1 MRSCNPLLNTV
12 LGLIA
17 AAAITACAP
26 AALAQGDIG
35 AELDRAIAGTHRP
48 EVNRL
53 RDKYR
58 NPRETLLFF
67 GLRPEMAVVEIWP
80 GGGWYS
86 EILGPVLRPQGRYY
100 LAQHDVEN
108 PKAPD
113 WQRKARA
120 NQEKTVAEQPAVY
133 GKPVFTSFGPPDR
146 TAIAPAGSADLV
158 LTFRNVHN
166 WSNQKSDH
174 AAFKAF
180 FDALKPGGVLGV
192 VEHRARPGTAF
203 ERMVKTGYMTEAYV
217 IELAEKA
224 GFRLEAKS
232 EINANPLDTT
242 DHPNGVWT
250 LPPIRRGNLDPE
262 KYSAIGESDRMT
274 LKFRKPAK

>member
-1 MRSCNPLLNTV
+1 MQCRNLFFSLF
-12 LGLIA
+12 A

-26 AALAQGDIG
+26 ATLMQNNIG

-48 EVNRL
+48 EANRL
-53 RDKYR
+53 RDQYR
-58 NPRETLLFF
+58 HPRETLLFF
-67 GLRPEMAVVEIWP
+67 GLRPEMTVVEIWP

-146 TAIAPAGSADLV
+146 LAIAPAGSADLV

-166 WSNQKSDH
+166 WAKAGVAD
-174 AAFKAF
+174 AMFKAF
-180 FDALKPGGVLGV
+180 HDTLKPGGVLGV
-192 VEHRARPGTAF
+192 EEHRAKPGTSF
-203 ERMVKTGYMTEAYV
+203 DDQVKSGYMTEQYV
-217 IELAEKA
+217 IETAEKA
-224 GFRLEAKS
+224 GFRFVAKA
-232 EINANPLDTT
+232 EINANLKDTK
-242 DHPNGVWT
+242 DYASGVWT
-250 LPPIRRGNLDPE
+250 LPPTLRLGDQDKD
-262 KYSAIGESDRMT
+262 KYLAIGESDRMT
-274 LKFRKPAK
+274 LKFIRPM

>member
-1 MRSCNPLLNTV
+1 MQWRHHIGILAAGITLF
-12 LGLIA
+12 IA
-17 AAAITACAP
+17 AAVSAQDNTG
-26 AALAQGDIG
+26 AL
-35 AELDRAIAGTHRP
+35 LDQALTGEQRSEAS
-48 EVNRL
+48 RL

-58 NPRETLLFF
+58 HPRETLLFF
-67 GLRPEMAVVEIWP
+67 GLRPEMTVVEIWP

-86 EILGPVLRPQGRYY
+86 EILGPVLRPHGRYY

-133 GKPVFTSFGPPDR
+133 GKPVFTSFGPPDQL
-146 TAIAPAGSADLV
+146 AIAPAGSADLV

-180 FDALKPGGVLGV
+180 FAALKPGGILGV
-192 VEHRARPGTAF
+192 VEHRARPGTPF
-203 ERMVKTGYMTEAYV
+203 TQMVKTGYMTEAHV
-217 IELAEKA
+217 IGLAEKA
-224 GFRLEAKS
+224 GFQLVEKS

-274 LKFRKPAK
+274 LKFRKPD